1 MAYFDFYIEKVSN
14 GFIYEKIVN
23 FAYYSKSII
32 DRISPGIDFFNVP
45 LAAKILQRT
54 YFDSTVP
61 LRKLDNPLNLVNFT
75 NSEQITI
82 FAEMQILFSYY
93 SVIFY
98 LILFFILKLLIKNL
112 DNFKDVNYQITAI
125 FIITLFFDWLT
136 GFGFDFFMVQTFY
149 SIFFLIILLSIRKIY
164 KFIKK

>member
-1 MAYFDFYIEKVSN
+1 M
-14 GFIYEKIVN
+14 
-23 FAYYSKSII
+23 
-32 DRISPGIDFFNVP
+32 P

-136 GFGFDFFMVQTFY
+136 GFGFDFLWFKHFTVY
-149 SIFFLIILLSIRKIY
+149 FFNNIIINKQI
-164 KFIKK
+164 I